1 MKIKLKYIFIA
12 GVQLASILTS
22 GILRRICFNEIDFM
36 EEQPMSPMLRASFYA
51 LLLWLA
57 TIILSAGLAI
67 LDKENRAMIF
77 LFLVLLLPFFES
89 LAWLAT
95 SF

>member
-1 MKIKLKYIFIA
+1 MKIRYIVIFSI
-12 GVQLASILTS
+12 QLGAITAS
-22 GILRRICFNEIDFM
+22 GILRRMCFNEIDFM
-36 EEQPMSPMLRASFYA
+36 EEQPMSPILRISFYA